1 MSATSL
7 IARLQA
13 AGLALQGLEGNPLT
27 SAQNE
32 QYAAT
37 LACLKEH
44 SYEGGDASNIV
55 QAISQV
61 GLQPD
66 QTHSL
71 INLLWHRRP
80 RAKMQN
86 YEAAVN
92 YHTENQWSSLLSAE
106 VDQHTKSDILVDR
119 VLRLFGRNLSED
131 TFAVL
136 TAFLALCLEGVE
148 KGAHTAPPTL
158 RALFLG
164 LKRSFARY
172 KKMEASVRME
182 VLPTSPQ
189 TFRTLVGEAAYGA
202 VYTEAAPPV
211 PCKLPWGLLTDLAN
225 KVVRRDRGGTSNALS
240 NALQPTQMQL
250 GGGGG
255 HVQSAMVEAMMGF
268 MQQMQMQLGSGGG
281 HVHGGIPGLTIYGG
295 NGQPDTNAGA
305 PWTRRPSLRVL
316 PPLAPSAV
324 CGESCGPPFQA
335 GAEDADGGESGAGV
349 GTGALNGGDGR
360 AADPPAAAGEVT
372 APVTP
377 IAMAS
382 LTPSKHPAAATA
394 THATKSPG
402 EAIETALAAMG
413 TKQQAARKD
422 NGKRKGKKKGGAAEK
437 SKAKK
442 PKDPKP
448 PSYSHEQ
455 TRSQFLFRTGLSG
468 DGQSTAIKYTA
479 ATKAG
484 AKAKAVAMV
493 AKEKKKRRLL

>member
-1 MSATSL
+1 
-7 IARLQA
+7 
-13 AGLALQGLEGNPLT
+13 
-27 SAQNE
+27 
-32 QYAAT
+32 
-37 LACLKEH
+37 
-44 SYEGGDASNIV
+44 
-55 QAISQV
+55 
-61 GLQPD
+61 
-66 QTHSL
+66 
-71 INLLWHRRP
+71 
-80 RAKMQN
+80 
-86 YEAAVN
+86 
-92 YHTENQWSSLLSAE
+92 
-106 VDQHTKSDILVDR
+106 
-119 VLRLFGRNLSED
+119 
-131 TFAVL
+131 
-136 TAFLALCLEGVE
+136 
-148 KGAHTAPPTL
+148 
-158 RALFLG
+158 
-164 LKRSFARY
+164 
-172 KKMEASVRME
+172 
-182 VLPTSPQ
+182 
-189 TFRTLVGEAAYGA
+189 
-202 VYTEAAPPV
+202 
-211 PCKLPWGLLTDLAN
+211 
-225 KVVRRDRGGTSNALS
+225 
-240 NALQPTQMQL
+240 MQL

-316 PPLAPSAV
+316 PPLAPSAA

-349 GTGALNGGDGR
+349 GTGA
-360 AADPPAAAGEVT
+360 ADPTAAAGVVT

-382 LTPSKHPAAATA
+382 LTPSKRPAAATA
-394 THATKSPG
+394 THATKSPS

-413 TKQQAARKD
+413 TKAARKV
-422 NGKRKGKKKGGAAEK
+422 NSKRKGKKKGGAAEK

-493 AKEKKKRRLL
+493 AKEKKTRVAVSACGARLGAPARCFSLRASAFLSLRASALRASRTAGISSAA